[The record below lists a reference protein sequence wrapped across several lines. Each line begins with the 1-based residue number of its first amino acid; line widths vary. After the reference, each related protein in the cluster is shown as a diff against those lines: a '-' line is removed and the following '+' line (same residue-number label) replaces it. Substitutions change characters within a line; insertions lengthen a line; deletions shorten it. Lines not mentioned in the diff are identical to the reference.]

1 MKRGSRAESCA
12 APNAAALLT
21 CASVVALASM
31 LATVASAASA
41 TADLLPPE
49 RAFPFTARA
58 LGPQTVEARFN
69 VADGY
74 YLYRDKVRFQVEPAA
89 AGLVPAE
96 LPAGKVKHDEFFGD
110 VATYRGVLRLDLV
123 IKSATPGQ
131 RIVIKAE
138 SQGCADAGICYPPIV
153 QTATVTLPA
162 GSVIPEDP
170 AKKSW
175 FN

>member
-1 MKRGSRAESCA
+1 MSGGVAVFRRGLTMGL
-12 APNAAALLT
+12 AL
-21 CASVVALASM
+21 M
-31 LATVASAASA
+31 LATAALGASS
-41 TADLLPPE
+41 TSDLLPPE

-74 YLYRDKVRFQVEPAA
+74 YLYRDKIRFQVEPAS
-89 AGLVPAE
+89 AGLVASE
-96 LPAGKVKHDEFFGD
+96 LPAGKVKHDEFFGN
-110 VATYRGVLRLDLV
+110 VATYRGVLRVDLAF
-123 IKSATPGQ
+123 KSVAPGQ

-138 SQGCADAGICYPPIV
+138 SQGCADAGICYPPLV